1 MRLADDR
8 RGRVPFALVGVLLL
22 VGSATVATTAVA
34 PRHDPPAVDRAVREA
49 AATTQPAL
57 RGAAGDAARAA
68 AADPLLQFAP
78 TQWGSALVDVS
89 DSPFRAGLELRVYRH
104 ARQRLAAID
113 ARAGGVHAS
122 ARLPPVETP
131 DDAARAVRRVDVAP
145 SGPNNASLRVTVE
158 GVRVVATR
166 DGRTVG
172 TRQVAPTVTVPSPV
186 FALHE
191 RSRTFEEQLNA
202 GPLSKG
208 LGRRLTVRL
217 YGVAWAR
224 GHAQYRGAP
233 VENVLANRHV
243 EVATNGG
250 ALAVQRDAL
259 GASDPSAGGAHAWA
273 AARAMTTD
281 LLAGAGRDTRWA
293 EAALDAAEADSGLP
307 TGTPSLPAPANAS
320 VTVRVNRSADRAL
333 AGLLGSDN
341 EEGDERPTLDA
352 VVARNYAAD
361 ARLLAERRVL
371 SRTVDAA
378 DPPGD
383 GWRPTARRVTRD
395 RSVEPYVDAPSPA
408 VPDGWRVFERYG
420 RVVVETDR
428 TVRRWRRGNRTRTT
442 ERVVA
447 RRVAVGLAVV
457 GRHAPDATVERR
469 GTVPLYERGGP
480 LDGPNLAGVPSAAVA
495 RLVDRRGGPD
505 ALARRVAAGRSA
517 EAPVRLS
524 GERPQELRRWL
535 ARDLVGLHREVRNVS
550 VTLPRRAVGT
560 YAVDPAARLAA
571 ALRERRADLLDT
583 SGAYD
588 GVAGRTRVAARAA
601 YLDRVLANL
610 QERSAGREARRARV
624 DEELGGNR
632 TLADLRERMA
642 IGTGGSPPV
651 EPPPSDG
658 TDGSLRLTVDTA
670 PSYLTLGAVPRER
683 LAARGSGGTHPLSA
697 RNTNWVTV
705 PYGDVADTLTA
716 GLFGE
721 ERVPLVLAARTLRES
736 EGAAARNAT
745 VREARADLRGEVV
758 TATGHVRG
766 RLRDVLAE
774 RGVGETASDRQGV
787 VAAGLGRWETPAGRA
802 LALANGSAAP
812 AIATAAAPEPSIDRT
827 RLTAELRTAMGD
839 ALTTDGATVPE
850 SAVRGTSD
858 ATRAAAGAVAREAAT
873 RAGGWVVNRTTARAL
888 NRTVDRGFAGLPVAP
903 VPGYWYA
910 TLNVWTVEVRGG
922 YERVTLRSR
931 RGGRDT
937 VYTRDGSPVE
947 LDVDGDGEDER
958 LGYSTAVTFETGTAV
973 AVVVPPGR
981 LGVGDTDGNADERSP
996 GYD

>member
-8 RGRVPFALVGVLLL
+8 RGRVPFALVGILLL

-57 RGAAGDAARAA
+57 RGAVGDAARAA

-78 TQWGSALVDVS
+78 TRWGSELSDGS

-113 ARAGGVHAS
+113 ARAGRVRAS
-122 ARLPPVETP
+122 AHLPPVETP
-131 DDAARAVRRVDVAP
+131 EDAARALRRVDVAP
-145 SGPNNASLRVTVE
+145 SGPDNASLRVTVE

-186 FALHE
+186 FALQE
-191 RSRTFEEQLNA
+191 RGKAFEERLNA

-217 YGVAWAR
+217 YGAAWAR

-281 LLAGAGRDTRWA
+281 LLAGTGRDTRWA
-293 EAALDAAEADSGLP
+293 EAVLDAAEADSGLP

-320 VTVRVNRSADRAL
+320 VTVRVNGSADRAL
-333 AGLLGSDN
+333 AGLLESSG
-341 EEGDERPTLDA
+341 GDERPTLDA

-371 SRTVDAA
+371 SRTVDAT

-383 GWRPTARRVTRD
+383 GWRPAERRVTRD
-395 RSVEPYVDAPSPA
+395 RSVEPYAGAPSPA
-408 VPDGWRVFERYG
+408 VPDGWRAFERYG
-420 RVVVETDR
+420 RVVVETER
-428 TVRRWRRGNRTRTT
+428 TVRRWRRGNRTRTA
-442 ERVVA
+442 ERIVS
-447 RRVAVGLAVV
+447 RRVGVGLAVV
-457 GRHAPDATVERR
+457 ARHAPDATVERR
-469 GTVPLYERGGP
+469 GTAPLYERGGP

-505 ALARRVAAGRSA
+505 ALARWVAAGRSA
-517 EAPVRLS
+517 GTSVRLS
-524 GERPQELRRWL
+524 GERPQELRGWL
-535 ARDLVGLHREVRNVS
+535 ARDVVGLHREVRNVS
-550 VTLPRRAVGT
+550 VTLSRRAVGT

-571 ALRERRADLLDT
+571 GLRERRADLLDT
-583 SGAYD
+583 AGAYD
-588 GVAGRTRVAARAA
+588 GAAGRARVAARAA
-601 YLDRVLANL
+601 YLDRVLADL
-610 QERSAGREARRARV
+610 QARSAGREARRARI
-624 DEELGGNR
+624 DGELGENR

-642 IGTGGSPPV
+642 VGTGGSPAV
-651 EPPPSDG
+651 EPLSGSG

-670 PSYLTLGAVPRER
+670 PSYLTLGAVSRER
-683 LAARGSGGTHPLSA
+683 LAARGSGETHPLSA
-697 RNTNWVTV
+697 RNTNWVTA
-705 PYGDVADTLTA
+705 PYGDVADTLSA

-721 ERVPLVLAARTLRES
+721 ERVPLALAARTLRAS

-745 VREARADLRGEVV
+745 VRGARADLRGEVV
-758 TATGHVRG
+758 ASTGHVRD
-766 RLRDVLAE
+766 RIRDVLAE
-774 RGVGETASDRQGV
+774 RGVGETASDRQGI
-787 VAAGLGRWETPAGRA
+787 VAAGLARWETPAGRA
-802 LALANGSAAP
+802 LALTNGSAAP
-812 AIATAAAPEPSIDRT
+812 AIAAAAALESSVDRT
-827 RLTAELRTAMGD
+827 RLTAELRTATGD

-858 ATRAAAGAVAREAAT
+858 ATRAAAGAVAREAVA
-873 RAGGWVVNRTTARAL
+873 RGGGWVVNRTTARAL
-888 NRTVDRGFAGLPVAP
+888 DRTVDRGFAGLPVAP
-903 VPGYWYA
+903 VPGTWYA

-947 LDVDGDGEDER
+947 FDVDGDGEDEL
-958 LGYSTAVTFETGTAV
+958 LGHSTAVTFETGTTV
-973 AVVVPPGR
+973 VVVVPPGR

-996 GYD
+996 GYE